1 MMSSGRGAP
10 MWLRAG
16 WLAAIAVPLVLLVG
30 APAGVWHEE
39 HADDHEC
46 AVCHSGHQTADLAR
60 PAEFGFSQAPARV
73 EPAREVRR
81 AVALRL
87 RRPPARAPPA

>member
-1 MMSSGRGAP
+1 

-16 WLAAIAVPLVLLVG
+16 CLAAIAIPLVLLVG
-30 APAGVWHEE
+30 ALAGAWHEE

-60 PAEFGFSQAPARV
+60 PAEFHSSRAPARV
-73 EPAREVRR
+73 EQAREIRR
-81 AVALRL
+81 AVSLRL
-87 RRPPARAPPA
+87 RRRPSRAPPV